1 MAYECVLLNA
11 AKKFLDEQVSPDER
25 KHLVEVLE
33 RIRNDPLVDGV
44 VKFYFLAPPAVFTLY
59 KEVGWWIIYYS
70 PRENVLHII
79 NVGRITE
86 PVNIRRTS

>member
-1 MAYECVLLNA
+1 
-11 AKKFLDEQVSPDER
+11 
-25 KHLVEVLE
+25 
-33 RIRNDPLVDGV
+33 
-44 VKFYFLAPPAVFTLY
+44 
-59 KEVGWWIIYYS
+59 VGWWIIYYS